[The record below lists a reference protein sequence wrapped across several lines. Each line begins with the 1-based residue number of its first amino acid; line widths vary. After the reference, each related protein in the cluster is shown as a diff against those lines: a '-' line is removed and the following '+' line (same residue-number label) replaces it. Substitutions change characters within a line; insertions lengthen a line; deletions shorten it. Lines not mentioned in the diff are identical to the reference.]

1 MSDIPGFHNILRQ
14 QLENA
19 QIACFAKRPMKV
31 FSGAEVRT
39 AIITGRRSDCETSS
53 SLMTSDFIRF
63 NESDRESRLRS
74 ISYRPA
80 DPHVLTDK
88 IGGERSNSYALLPK
102 VGNAK
107 IESILSHWSESPS
120 QLKDFVVDEDEAD
133 SKLYYR
139 RGNDYWLSAMVNP
152 LYDATTIKE
161 LDFDTEVHRDL
172 AFLSVHSS
180 LFYLYWMVCGDQL
193 HLNKRMVRRFPAP
206 SVETMQDHAEDIEQ
220 KRDKL
225 WSQVKQ
231 AFDPNVN
238 QFKMQP
244 VKPVLDEVDELL
256 GNMHKLDD
264 GLVDYAKGYQ
274 KEYRM
279 ST

>member
-1 MSDIPGFHNILRQ
+1 MSH
-14 QLENA
+14 
-19 QIACFAKRPMKV
+19 
-31 FSGAEVRT
+31 
-39 AIITGRRSDCETSS
+39 
-53 SLMTSDFIRF
+53 
-63 NESDRESRLRS
+63 
-74 ISYRPA
+74 
-80 DPHVLTDK
+80 
-88 IGGERSNSYALLPK
+88 
-102 VGNAK
+102 
-107 IESILSHWSESPS
+107 
-120 QLKDFVVDEDEAD
+120 
-133 SKLYYR
+133 
-139 RGNDYWLSAMVNP
+139 P

-180 LFYLYWMVCGDQL
+180 LFYLYWMVYGDQF